1 MLRAGWLVIV
11 LTCVVSASASAAE
24 CRVPKNSNE
33 AKLLAF
39 YSAPIAFSPASAPE
53 HALAWTLRIGGEAGV
68 IREPSQ
74 AIRQSS
80 ECFTKKSEDTR
91 LSPLF
96 GRPRLT
102 LSLPAGFAIEA
113 SYLPPIRIGD
123 ATPNLGSAAVSW
135 TKRLR
140 MASTGNS
147 TDLMFRVHGTAGEVR
162 GPITCPRSALQQTD
176 AARPCFGT
184 NPSRDTFKPTM
195 AGYEGV
201 VSTAA
206 WDGRIAFYAGGGQNF
221 LRPRFHVGFT
231 DAAGVVDNT
240 LIAVDLTRITMF
252 AGLTAEVSSTFDIS
266 GQAYGV
272 REDGVNFRLGGGY
285 RLHR

>member
-1 MLRAGWLVIV
+1 MPRAGWFVV
-11 LTCVVSASASAAE
+11 VASCVASTHLPAAE

-53 HALAWTLRIGGEAGV
+53 HALPWTLRIGGEGGV
-68 IREPSQ
+68 INDPNP
-74 AIRQSS
+74 AIRESS
-80 ECFTKKSEDTR
+80 ACFTKKSEDTR
-91 LSPLF
+91 LAPIF

-102 LSLPAGFAIEA
+102 LTLPAGFAVEA
-113 SYLPPIRIGD
+113 SYLPPIKIGD
-123 ATPNLGSAAVSW
+123 ATPNLGSAALSW

-140 MASTGNS
+140 MAATGNS

-162 GPITCPRSALQQTD
+162 GPITCPSDALQQAD
-176 AARPCFGT
+176 AARPCFGPK
-184 NPSRDTFKPTM
+184 PSRDTFKPTM

-201 VSTAA
+201 ISTAA
-206 WDGRIAFYAGGGQNF
+206 WDGRVAFYAGAGENF
-221 LRPRFHVGFT
+221 LRPRFQVGFT
-231 DAAGVVDNT
+231 DATGSVDET
-240 LIAVDLTRITMF
+240 LIAVNLTRITMF
-252 AGLTAEVSSTFDIS
+252 AGVTAEVSSSFDLS

-272 REDGVNFRLGGGY
+272 REDGVNFRIGGGY

>member
-1 MLRAGWLVIV
+1 
-11 LTCVVSASASAAE
+11 
-24 CRVPKNSNE
+24 
-33 AKLLAF
+33 
-39 YSAPIAFSPASAPE
+39 
-53 HALAWTLRIGGEAGV
+53 
-68 IREPSQ
+68 
-74 AIRQSS
+74 
-80 ECFTKKSEDTR
+80 
-91 LSPLF
+91 
-96 GRPRLT
+96 
-102 LSLPAGFAIEA
+102 
-113 SYLPPIRIGD
+113 
-123 ATPNLGSAAVSW
+123 
-135 TKRLR
+135 
-140 MASTGNS
+140 
-147 TDLMFRVHGTAGEVR
+147 
-162 GPITCPRSALQQTD
+162 
-176 AARPCFGT
+176 
-184 NPSRDTFKPTM
+184 M

>member
-1 MLRAGWLVIV
+1 LFVIV
-11 LTCVVSASASAAE
+11 LSSVASAPVLGAD

-39 YSAPIAFSPASAPE
+39 YSAPIAFSPAGAPE
-53 HALAWTLRIGGEAGV
+53 YSLPWTLRIGGEAGPIQEPSPA
-68 IREPSQ
+68 IRE
-74 AIRQSS
+74 SS
-80 ECFTKKSEDTR
+80 ACFTKKSEDTR
-91 LSPLF
+91 LAPLF

-102 LSLPAGFAIEA
+102 LTLPAGFAIEA

-123 ATPNLGSAAVSW
+123 ATPNFGSAALSW

-147 TDLMFRVHGTAGEVR
+147 TALMFRVHGTAGEVR
-162 GPITCPRSALQQTD
+162 GPITCPGDALQQTD

-184 NPSRDTFKPTM
+184 KASHDTFKPTM

-201 VSTAA
+201 ISTAA
-206 WDGRIAFYAGGGQNF
+206 WDGRVAFYAGGGQNF
-221 LRPRFHVGFT
+221 LRPRFQVGFT
-231 DAAGVVDNT
+231 DAAGNVDETMITVN
-240 LIAVDLTRITMF
+240 LTRITMF
-252 AGLTAEVSSTFDIS
+252 AGVTAEVSSSFDVS